1 MYRKQHLEIFGPDG
15 HFLTL
20 DEILNRAV
28 KLARDDNVGSISS
41 MARDL
46 KISRSTLYIYW
57 RKIGL

>member
-28 KLARDDNVGSISS
+28 RAVFDRYESFRGFHR
-41 MARDL
+41 A
-46 KISRSTLYIYW
+46 
-57 RKIGL
+57 